1 MEDRIMELIVSAS
14 KTKEILNKYPFV
26 FRKKYGQNFL
36 IDSHVLNKIIEGAEI
51 GREDFVLEIG
61 PGIGSLTQVLSREAK
76 KVVAV
81 EIDSQL
87 IPILEDV
94 LKECDNLEIIHG
106 DILKTDIKK
115 IIEEK
120 NNNQPIKVV
129 ANLPYYITTPII
141 MMLLE
146 NKLPVSSIT
155 VMIQKEVADRLIA
168 RPGTKDYGAITVAV
182 NYYAVPYLVANV
194 PRNCFIPRPN
204 VDSAVIKLELR
215 SEAAVEVKDEE
226 LFFKI
231 VKAAFS
237 QRRKKLMNNLI
248 SQEIT
253 DLSKDELALIFSQ
266 LAFDENIR
274 GEMLSIED
282 FARLTNALKKE

>member
-1 MEDRIMELIVSAS
+1 MDLIASAS

-36 IDSHVLNKIIEGAEI
+36 IDMHVLNKIIEGAEI
-51 GREDFVLEIG
+51 SHEDFVLEVG
-61 PGIGSLTQVLSREAK
+61 PGIGSLTQALSKQAK

-94 LKECDNLEIIHG
+94 LSEYDNLEIIHA

-120 NNNQPIKVV
+120 NNNNPIKVV
-129 ANLPYYITTPII
+129 ANLPYYITSPII
-141 MMLLE
+141 MMFLE

-155 VMIQKEVADRLIA
+155 IMVQKEVAQRLVA
-168 RPGTKDYGAITVAV
+168 KPGTKDYGSITAAV
-182 NYYAVPYLVANV
+182 NYYAIPHFIANV

-204 VDSAVIKLELR
+204 VDSAVIKLEVLPKP
-215 SEAAVEVKDEE
+215 SVDVIDEE

-237 QRRKKLMNNLI
+237 QRRKN
-248 SQEIT
+248 
-253 DLSKDELALIFSQ
+253 
-266 LAFDENIR
+266 
-274 GEMLSIED
+274 
-282 FARLTNALKKE
+282 

>member
-1 MEDRIMELIVSAS
+1 MELIASAS

-237 QRRKKLMNNLI
+237 QRRKKLINNLI
-248 SQEIT
+248 SQKVT
-253 DLSKDELALIFSQ
+253 DLSKNELATVFSKID
-266 LAFDENIR
+266 FDENIR
-274 GEMLSIED
+274 GEMLSVED
-282 FARLTNALKKE
+282 FAKLADALKGE